1 MKKTATILAGILLLG
16 VLNAGAQ
23 SKAGAD
29 YFAGKW
35 SVLFKGTP
43 NGDARV
49 FFLLEQKNDSIAGV
63 AQDTTGAEISKLT
76 DVTLKDNEIAF
87 NFTAQ
92 DYNVNLLLT
101 RKDEDHVTGSLMNMF
116 DAEGERRK

>member
-1 MKKTATILAGILLLG
+1 MKKTAIILTGILLLG

-43 NGDARV
+43 NGDARMV
-49 FFLLEQKNDSIAGV
+49 FLLEQKNDSIAGV

-76 DVTLKDNEIAF
+76 DVTLKENEIAF
-87 NFTAQ
+87 SFTAQ
-92 DYNVNLLLT
+92 GYNVNLLLT

>member
-92 DYNVNLLLT
+92 GYNVNLLLT

>member
-1 MKKTATILAGILLLG
+1 MKKTAIILTGIILLG

-43 NGDARV
+43 NGDARMV
-49 FFLLEQKNDSIAGV
+49 FLLEQKNDSIAGV

-76 DVTLKDNEIAF
+76 DVALKDNEITF
-87 NFTAQ
+87 SFTAQ
-92 DYNVNLLLT
+92 GYNVNLLLT

>member
-1 MKKTATILAGILLLG
+1 MKKTATILTGILLLG

-63 AQDTTGAEISKLT
+63 AQDTTGVEISKLT

-92 DYNVNLLLT
+92 GYNVNLLLT

>member
-1 MKKTATILAGILLLG
+1 MKKTAIIVTGILLLG

-43 NGDARV
+43 NGDARML
-49 FFLLEQKNDSIAGV
+49 FLLEQKNDSIAGV

-87 NFTAQ
+87 SFTAQ
-92 DYNVNLLLT
+92 GYNVNLLLT